1 MTARRLAAYC
11 DRTVPPSETLFRTAP
26 FLADFG
32 ITRVARH
39 TGLDNIGIPVW
50 CAYVPNGRS
59 VAIAQGKGLTDDD
72 AKASAVMEALERVV
86 ANRPA
91 VPTLRTSARDL
102 RAAGFAFDTLACL
115 IGRHEGDIRLDEPVD
130 WALGKDLL
138 TDREIYVPVD
148 AALLDRTRRNRFWM
162 SSDGLASGNTPQEA
176 VLHAV
181 LERIERDAYCLWQ
194 IGSEADRFARCI
206 DPVSFNDP
214 LVDELGS
221 KVEAA
226 GLAMRLFDMT
236 SDIAVPCVTAVLG
249 PSKRRDSNIR
259 FVEVTGGSG
268 AHPSPVRA
276 AVRAMTEAVQ
286 SRITYISGARDD
298 LSQDVFQRPAPPETI
313 RALDAMPVVGN
324 TIAASQRHG
333 VAPHLDEVLNALRER
348 EIAPVIALPLS
359 DRALPF
365 HVVKVFIPGL
375 ENPEGARARRFGAR
389 AIAKAV
395 FS

>member
-1 MTARRLAAYC
+1 MA
-11 DRTVPPSETLFRTAP
+11 RTAP
-26 FLADFG
+26 LLADFG

-59 VAIAQGKGLTDDD
+59 IAIAQGKGLTDDD

-91 VPTLRTSARDL
+91 IATLCASANDL
-102 RAAGFAFDTLACL
+102 REEGFSFDTLACL
-115 IGRHEGDIRLDEPVD
+115 IGRHEDDIRLDEQID

-138 TDREIYVPVD
+138 TDRDVYVPFE

-162 SSDGLASGNTPQEA
+162 SSDGLASGNTMEEA
-176 VLHAV
+176 TLHGL
-181 LERIERDAYCLWQ
+181 LERVERDAFCLWQ
-194 IGSEADRFARCI
+194 VGAVEDRLSRCI
-206 DPVSFNDP
+206 DPASFEDP
-214 LVDELGS
+214 WLDHLVR
-221 KVEAA
+221 KIEAA
-226 GLAMRLFDMT
+226 GLVVRLFDMT
-236 SDIAVPCVTAVLG
+236 SDIAVPCFTTVLG
-249 PSKRRDSNIR
+249 PAERRGGTIR

-276 AVRAMTEAVQ
+276 AIRAITEAVQ

-298 LSQDVFQRPAPPETI
+298 LSPDEFQRPVPAETLH
-313 RALDAMPVVGN
+313 ALDAIPVAWS
-324 TIAASQRHG
+324 AAARCDDK
-333 VAPHLDEVLNALRER
+333 PHLNRILDALRER
-348 EIAPVIALPLS
+348 QIAPVIALPLS
-359 DRALPF
+359 DPAFPF
-365 HVVKVFIPGL
+365 HVVKVFVPGL

-389 AIAKAV
+389 AIAKAL